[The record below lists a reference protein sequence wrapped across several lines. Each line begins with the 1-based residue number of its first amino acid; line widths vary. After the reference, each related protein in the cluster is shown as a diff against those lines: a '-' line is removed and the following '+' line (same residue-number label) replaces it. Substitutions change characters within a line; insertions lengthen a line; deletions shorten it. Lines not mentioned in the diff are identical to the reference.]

1 MGSRHRENRRRMTNQ
16 TIILQVQGG
25 MGNQMIQ
32 YGYLQ
37 ALLSEAEEC
46 KVIINPIMTGKV
58 WARVRGVSHRPLS
71 KLLNSHFPIIESRR
85 AQISDWLQSKRP
97 PQGHA
102 ILNDEQQD
110 IQDKANVIHC
120 SGYFQKHQAFGA
132 GSNPVWR
139 SILNALQDDQPE
151 HNDLHPTGK
160 VALHHRL
167 GDYLWEENQRLFAQI
182 SLKERIGKALN
193 WRESLGN
200 NEPVAIFTDSPDLLR
215 EQMNEELSA
224 VEVKECIINTN
235 TSALNDFEQ
244 ISRHRHIVAGCSTFA
259 LCAGRVAWQRL
270 RELDSTHDNPT
281 VQLPLRW
288 YQDEI
293 KNEQMMTEMSK
304 CIFTDLSK
312 QLKNT

>member
-1 MGSRHRENRRRMTNQ
+1 MTNQ

-71 KLLNSHFPIIESRR
+71 KLLKSHFPIIESRR
-85 AQISDWLQSKRP
+85 TQISDWLQSKRP
-97 PQGHA
+97 LQGHA

-139 SILNALQDDQPE
+139 SIMNALQDDQPE

-182 SLKERIGKALN
+182 SLKERVKTALN
-193 WRESLGN
+193 WREKLGGN
-200 NEPVAIFTDSPDLLR
+200 KPIAIFTDCTDLLH
-215 EQMNEELSA
+215 EQINSELSTGERA
-224 VEVKECIINTN
+224 ACVINAN
-235 TSALNDFEQ
+235 ASELKDFREL
-244 ISRHRHIVAGCSTFA
+244 SRHRHVVGGCSTYS
-259 LCAGRVAWQRL
+259 LCAGRVAWERL
-270 RELDSTHDNPT
+270 KRKDPTHLHPT
-281 VQLPLRW
+281 MQLPLSW

-304 CIFTDLSK
+304 CIFTNLSK